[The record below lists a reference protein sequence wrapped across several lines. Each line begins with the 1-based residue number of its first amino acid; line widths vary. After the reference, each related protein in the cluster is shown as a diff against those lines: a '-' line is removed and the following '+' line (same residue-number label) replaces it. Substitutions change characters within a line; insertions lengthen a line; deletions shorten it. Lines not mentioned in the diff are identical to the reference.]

1 MYQNSFEY
9 FHKNRALTF
18 ERINFIFRIVLR
30 HVIFEN
36 DLLDIKNLN
45 EFIFHAINETFRD
58 GKSIEIFNCLI
69 WN

>member
-18 ERINFIFRIVLR
+18 ERINFIFRIVSK
-30 HVIFEN
+30 HVIFKN
-36 DLLDIKNLN
+36 DLLVIKNLD

-58 GKSIEIFNCLI
+58 RKSIENF
-69 WN
+69 